1 MESPREKRSEL
12 SITSPLADA
21 AYLKHEYGANL
32 ILRAEGSGEYFWFV
46 DGRYVGRGT
55 ADRPCLWPMT
65 RGKHRLSVTDALG
78 RQKAIRFSV
87 YTLDDN
93 PGSQIPDLEPI
104 D

>member
-1 MESPREKRSEL
+1 MK
-12 SITSPLADA
+12 
-21 AYLKHEYGANL
+21 
-32 ILRAEGSGEYFWFV
+32 
-46 DGRYVGRGT
+46 
-55 ADRPCLWPMT
+55 

-93 PGSQIPDLEPI
+93 PSAQIPDLVPA